1 MNISSVVIRSRPEQL
16 EAVRRRV
23 AALPGVE
30 VHAATLE
37 GRLVVTLE
45 DTSVATAAETFITLH
60 NVDGVLGASLVYQYS
75 DDELDT
81 QEKQS

>member
-1 MNISSVVIRSRPEQL
+1 MNISSVVIRTRPEQL
-16 EAVRRRV
+16 ETVRGRV

-30 VHAATLE
+30 VHAATPE

-45 DTSVATAAETFITLH
+45 DTSVATAADTFIRLH

-75 DDELDT
+75 DDEIGT